1 MHDQF
6 HDPGRWIVE
15 LEDLK
20 AWMHDQLRDLGRRIV
35 ELEDLDD
42 PRRRSRLWSEEDVP
56 TTMKNHTGRGLMLKN
71 ESERSWELEA
81 FKPMTNLKRL
91 SISGVSLN
99 GNFKSISP
107 KLVRLKLQGYPLPY
121 LPGDLSYEELVVL
134 ELSNK
139 YCILRNFKHH
149 QATVRLGSGPD

>member
-6 HDPGRWIVE
+6 HDPGRRIVE

-56 TTMKNHTGRGLMLKN
+56 TTMKNHTGTRKVRGLMLKK
-71 ESERSWELEA
+71 ESERDEA
-81 FKPMTNLKRL
+81 
-91 SISGVSLN
+91 
-99 GNFKSISP
+99 
-107 KLVRLKLQGYPLPY
+107 
-121 LPGDLSYEELVVL
+121 
-134 ELSNK
+134 
-139 YCILRNFKHH
+139 
-149 QATVRLGSGPD
+149 